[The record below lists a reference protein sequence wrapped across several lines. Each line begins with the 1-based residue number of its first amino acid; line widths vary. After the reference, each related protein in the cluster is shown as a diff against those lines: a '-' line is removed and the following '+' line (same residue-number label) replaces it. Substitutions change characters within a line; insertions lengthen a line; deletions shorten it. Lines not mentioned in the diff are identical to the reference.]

1 MEITIDPS
9 EPKATPRAPEGTVI
23 HAPLSMTDLGVEEHP
38 ELPTITSQAPAPSK
52 TSNHHQAISPAVIA
66 PSHSFKSLHEITPAT
81 APPTIPTLASLPT
94 VVDVRDP
101 DEDDLDDLDGSHH
114 AP

>member
-1 MEITIDPS
+1 MDPS
-9 EPKATPRAPEGTVI
+9 EPDAAPQAPEGTVI

-38 ELPTITSQAPAPSK
+38 ELPTITSQAPACFK
-52 TSNHHQAISPAVIA
+52 KSNHHRAVSPSAIA
-66 PSHSFKSLHEITPAT
+66 PSSHSTFKSLHEITPAT
-81 APPTIPTLASLPT
+81 APPTIPTLASVPA
-94 VVDVRDP
+94 VVDVGDP